1 MKKFLDSVG
10 KTEIRNIIAVIT
22 VLGCFALLYLLQIKS
37 IPLEN
42 KDVIN
47 IAIGFVFGGL
57 LSSVAGYYFGG
68 SKSEVDNK
76 TKENKN

>member
-22 VLGCFALLYLLQIKS
+22 AIGCFVLLYLLQIKA

-57 LSSVAGYYFGG
+57 LSSVGGYYFGG
-68 SKSEVDNK
+68 SKSEVDK
-76 TKENKN
+76 SKENK